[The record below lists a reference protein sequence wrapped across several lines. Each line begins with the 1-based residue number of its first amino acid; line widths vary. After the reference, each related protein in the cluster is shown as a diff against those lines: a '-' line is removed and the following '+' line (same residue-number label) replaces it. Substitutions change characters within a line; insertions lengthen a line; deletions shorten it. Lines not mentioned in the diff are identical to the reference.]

1 MDKEL
6 TMIQCSPELHYSAL
20 GLQSDHLSNMVPFN
34 LSVIQVR
41 YNMYNNYYRQLQVI
55 DMMVLVFLY

>member
-20 GLQSDHLSNMVPFN
+20 GLQSDRLSNMVPVN

-41 YNMYNNYYRQLQVI
+41 YNMYNN
-55 DMMVLVFLY
+55 